1 MIPSPVD
8 KSLYIFL
15 GTEGINWITTDCGK
29 KIKAINHGRPIHE
42 FIFHPTEKNWVLASA
57 WTKCEDPNEENC
69 KTYKELFFS
78 EDLGDNWKLLANY
91 VVQFQWYINQI
102 LYHIIYNIS

>member
-29 KIKAINHGRPIHE
+29 KIKAINHGRPINE
-42 FIFHPTEKNWVLASA
+42 FIFHPTERNWVLASA
-57 WTKCEDPNEENC
+57 WTKCEDPTQENC
-69 KTYKELFFS
+69 KAYKELFFS
-78 EDLGDNWKLLANY
+78 DDLGDHWKLLAKY
-91 VVQFQWYINQI
+91 VVQFQWYINH
-102 LYHIIYNIS
+102 HIV